1 MSCRSAVC
9 NISASPKLP
18 GGNKYNYNR
27 KKETSSVLK
36 KDRCLVKDCY

>member
-1 MSCRSAVC
+1 MSCHSAVY

-18 GGNKYNYNR
+18 GGNKYNCSR
-27 KKETSSVLK
+27 KKETRSVLK